1 MFKSFTRAVGVVAV
15 SAVFLAG
22 CGGGGGGG
30 GGGSSGSSAPTN
42 VQGFA
47 ATGAA
52 ISGGTVSL
60 KCVSGAV
67 LTTTTAADGSFTL
80 SPSSAQ
86 LPCMLKVTKNTTT
99 LYSFVDGF
107 GRLNAT
113 QLTDLLVS
121 RAGADAADI
130 LYTNFN
136 STIAATIRSNLVAA
150 KAYIVAEIRR
160 LDLNP
165 VNIDPLTGTFVVGD
179 AHDQILDQ
187 LQTAMATNGIPRTL
201 ADLRTVAKNNAIFT
215 GIITPGSVTISEVAS
230 AYFYSDSY
238 WFEVANYGSAPVNLS
253 GFTVKTAQSVLNV
266 SPYTLSGSTSFSL
279 PNVVIAPGAFL
290 VVRGQP
296 VDALP
301 SSSQVVY
308 ISNTV
313 AGGAQVPYWE
323 TGGSIELLKDGV
335 TRAFVRFGA
344 NANQPTTNPSVYTYT
359 APALPNTSTSYGNS
373 IVRFGANTTAMNSGI
388 NGPWSSV
395 AWTTPAGPN
404 DVPAGAADADG
415 DGIPD
420 SAEVPGGKFAGLD
433 LYAMGV
439 QTGVRDILI
448 EVDYMASSDPGV
460 IPQKKALDNVKAAFA
475 AKSVNMII
483 DAGGLFSQAANT
495 GYNWGGGQSVPSVSC
510 VYLGPQTGCAGDL
523 YKYKAQYFDVRR
535 SAIFHY
541 ALFGTTLEPSGAD
554 GAAGLA
560 ELSGN
565 DLLVT
570 LGGWGLNTNTT
581 PNTNR
586 LINYQ
591 AGTFMHELGHNL
603 GLEHGGNEAVN
614 HKPNYFSVM
623 NYLYALDGLSSNA
636 AGIGP
641 YQRWVC
647 EFYPSS
653 CVLAES
659 ASTSDSMVI
668 DFSNGSSTALNEALL
683 SEAANIG
690 RGTVGGAYADWNRS
704 GSSTVGNVSVD
715 INGSG
720 SLSTLNDHNDWSNIV
735 WPFAR
740 TINGSFGARLV
751 SSSAPSRAFDAMS
764 DDRQPLIV
772 ETLRA
777 RVR

>member
-86 LPCMLKVTKNTTT
+86 LPCVLRVVSGPTT

-113 QLTDLLVS
+113 PLSDLVLAH
-121 RAGADAADI
+121 AGADTPANIYAG
-130 LYTNFN
+130 FN
-136 STIAATIRSNLVAA
+136 TTLATTIRAGLAAA
-150 KAYIVAEIRR
+150 KTYLTAQISK

-165 VNIDPLTGTFVVGD
+165 VTIDPLTGTFVVGD
-179 AHDQILDQ
+179 AHDVILDQ
-187 LQTAMATNGIPRTL
+187 LKAALTANTKTL
-201 ADLRTVAKNNAIFT
+201 DDLRTAARTRVD
-215 GIITPGSVTISEVAS
+215 VTTQLPAGEVVISEVAS
-230 AYFYSDSY
+230 GYYGDVPY
-238 WFEVANYGSAPVNLS
+238 WFEIANVGTAAVNLS
-253 GFTVKTAQSVLNV
+253 GFSVKTSQSVNN
-266 SPYTLSGSTSFSL
+266 STLSLLGSKTFTL
-279 PNVVIAPGAFL
+279 PSVVIEPGGFL

-296 VDALP
+296 LDSLSNSA
-301 SSSQVVY
+301 QVVY
-308 ISNTV
+308 IS
-313 AGGAQVPYWE
+313 GATANEVPFWNAN
-323 TGGSIELLKDGV
+323 GSIELLKGGV
-335 TRAFVRFGA
+335 TRSFVRFGT
-344 NANQPTTNPSVYTYT
+344 NTDQPVSYVATTT
-359 APALPNTSTSYGNS
+359 APALPYTASTYGNS
-373 IVRFGANTTAMNSGI
+373 IVRPGNTAALMDKTNTAT
-388 NGPWSSV
+388 WSSV

-404 DVPAGAADADG
+404 DVPAGAVDADG

-420 SAEVPGGKFAGLD
+420 SAEVSTGRFAGLN
-433 LYAMGV
+433 LYAMGAR
-439 QTGVRDILI
+439 TGVRDILI

-460 IPQKKALDNVKAAFA
+460 TPRKQALDNVKASFA
-475 AKSVNMII
+475 NQVPPINMII
-483 DAGGLFSQAANT
+483 DAGGLFSDAANS
-495 GYNWGGGQSVPSVSC
+495 GYNWGGGQSVPSATC
-510 VYLGPQTGCAGDL
+510 VYLGTKAGCAGDL

-535 SAIFHY
+535 NAIFHY
-541 ALFGTTLEPSGAD
+541 ALFGISQETSGA
-554 GAAGLA
+554 GGSSGIA
-560 ELSGN
+560 ELPGN
-565 DLLVT
+565 DFLVT
-570 LGGWGLNTNTT
+570 LGGWSLSATPGTNL
-581 PNTNR
+581 NR

-603 GLEHGGNEAVN
+603 GLRHGGNENAN
-614 HKPNYFSVM
+614 YKPNYFSVM
-623 NYLYALDGLSSNA
+623 NYLYQLNGLSSNA

-647 EFYPSS
+647 AFYPSS

-659 ASTSDSMVI
+659 ASTSNSMVI
-668 DFSNGSSTALNEALL
+668 NFSNGTSTALNEELL
-683 SEAANIG
+683 DESVNIG
-690 RGTVGGAYADWNRS
+690 RGTAGGAYADWNRS
-704 GSSTVGNVSVD
+704 GSSNGSVSID
-715 INGSG
+715 INGTG
-720 SLSTLNDHNDWSNIV
+720 NKTILKDFDDWAGIV

-740 TINGSFGARLV
+740 TFDGSFGARV
-751 SSSAPSRAFDAMS
+751 AAPSAPSRAFDAMT
-764 DDRQPLIV
+764 DDRQPFIV

-777 RVR
+777 PAH